1 MSDKEDPSAYL
12 VGFLAQYTQ
21 LLEGQLLNIRET
33 MVSTVE
39 TVMQGVAGIS
49 SATEDRRQHA
59 EKVLEATYVN
69 PDMETEIL
77 IQDMQKVVDEIFEET
92 SERYAK
98 GLDLSQLVSAE
109 PEVLVKNRIN
119 RFAGKFQN
127 EMNTLNTIDDELK
140 NIIFG
145 IIGALSSE
153 DVIAQK
159 LEHVVMSLKILQT
172 GLNYV
177 LIDFDQRCNLEEL
190 EKVTSDIKSYTFRQ
204 YTAEDEKKRFLT
216 IFPDN
221 RKKTA

>member
-140 NIIFG
+140 NVIFG

>member
-1 MSDKEDPSAYL
+1 MSDKEDASAYL
-12 VGFLAQYTQ
+12 VSFLASYTQ
-21 LLEGQLLNIRET
+21 LIEGQLLNIRET

-49 SATEDRRQHA
+49 TTTENRRQHA
-59 EKVLEATYVN
+59 EKVLESTYVN

-77 IQDMQKVVDEIFEET
+77 IQDMQKVVDEIFEEVSDRHSRGQDT
-92 SERYAK
+92 EH
-98 GLDLSQLVSAE
+98 LVSAE
-109 PEVLVKNRIN
+109 PEVLVRNRIN
-119 RFAGKFQN
+119 RFAGKFTT
-127 EMNTLNTIDDELK
+127 EMGTLNAVDDQLK
-140 NIIFG
+140 DVIFG

-177 LIDFDQRCNLEEL
+177 LIDYDQRCTVEEL

-204 YTAEDEKKRFLT
+204 YTAEDEKQRFLA
-216 IFPDN
+216 IFKSEG
-221 RKKTA
+221 KKSA

>member
-12 VGFLAQYTQ
+12 VVFLAQYTQ
-21 LLEGQLLNIRET
+21 LLEGQLLSIRET

-39 TVMQGVAGIS
+39 TVMRSVAGIS
-49 SATEDRRQHA
+49 YASADRRQHA
-59 EKVLEATYVN
+59 EKVLESTYLN
-69 PDMETEIL
+69 PDLETEIL

-98 GLDLSQLVSAE
+98 GQDLGQPTSAE
-109 PEVLVKNRIN
+109 PEVLFKNRIN
-119 RFAGKFQN
+119 RFAGRFQT
-127 EMNTLNTIDDELK
+127 EMNTLSAIDGELK
-140 NIIFG
+140 NTIYG

-177 LIDFDQRCNLEEL
+177 LIDYDQRCTMDEL

-204 YTAEDEKKRFLT
+204 YTAEDEKKRFLA
-216 IFPDN
+216 IFPDSH
-221 RKKTA
+221 KKRT

>member
-1 MSDKEDPSAYL
+1 MSEKEDPSAYL

-49 SATEDRRQHA
+49 TATEDRRQHA
-59 EKVLEATYVN
+59 EKVLESTYVN

-98 GLDLSQLVSAE
+98 GQDLGQLTSAE

-119 RFAGKFQN
+119 RFAGRFKT

-140 NIIFG
+140 NTIFG

-177 LIDFDQRCNLEEL
+177 LIDFDQRCTIEEL

-204 YTAEDEKKRFLT
+204 YTAEDEKKRFLA

>member
-1 MSDKEDPSAYL
+1 MSEKEDPSAYL
-12 VGFLAQYTQ
+12 VSFLAQYTR

-49 SATEDRRQHA
+49 STTEDRRQHA
-59 EKVLEATYVN
+59 EKVLESTYVN

-77 IQDMQKVVDEIFEET
+77 IQDMQKVVDEIFDEM
-92 SERYAK
+92 SERHAK
-98 GLDLSQLVSAE
+98 GQDIGQLVSAE
-109 PEVLVKNRIN
+109 PEVLVRNRIN
-119 RFAGKFQN
+119 RFAGRFKT

-140 NIIFG
+140 NVIFG

-177 LIDFDQRCNLEEL
+177 LIDYDQRCTLDEL
-190 EKVTSDIKSYTFRQ
+190 EKVAADIKSYTFRQ
-204 YTAEDEKKRFLT
+204 YTAEDEKKRFLA
-216 IFPDN
+216 IFPEN

>member
-216 IFPDN
+216 IFPDK

>member
-1 MSDKEDPSAYL
+1 MSDKEDASAHL
-12 VGFLAQYTQ
+12 VKFLADYTQ
-21 LLEGQLLNIRET
+21 LIEGQLLNIRET

-39 TVMQGVAGIS
+39 IVMEGVAGIS
-49 SATEDRRQHA
+49 STTEDRREHA
-59 EKVLEATYVN
+59 EKVLESTYVN

-77 IQDMQKVVDEIFEET
+77 IQDMQKVVDEIFDEMAD
-92 SERYAK
+92 RFAK
-98 GLDLSQLVSAE
+98 GQELESLTSAE

-119 RFAGKFQN
+119 RFAGKFTT

-140 NIIFG
+140 NVIFG

-159 LEHVVMSLKILQT
+159 LEHVVMSMKILQT

-177 LIDFDQRCNLEEL
+177 LIDFDQRCTMDEL
-190 EKVTSDIKSYTFRQ
+190 AKVMSDIKSYTFRQ
-204 YTAEDEKKRFLT
+204 YTAEDEKQRFLA
-216 IFPDN
+216 IFPDS